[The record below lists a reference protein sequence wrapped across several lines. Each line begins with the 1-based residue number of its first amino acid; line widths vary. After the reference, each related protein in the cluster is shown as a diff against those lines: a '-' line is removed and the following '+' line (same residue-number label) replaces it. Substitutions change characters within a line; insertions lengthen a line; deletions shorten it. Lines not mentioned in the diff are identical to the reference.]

1 MRLLI
6 VTDAW
11 KPQVNGVVRT
21 YEWLSKALARRVDLK
36 LLTPEPYPRAPLPT
50 YPEIELAMASPG
62 SIARFINA
70 TAPDVVHIGT
80 EGPLGFLARRHCRV
94 KGIPFT
100 TCYHTRYPEYIAR
113 RFPIPTRWTYALLRK
128 FHGAAARTLVATTEL
143 AEELRIQGFT
153 RVTTWRRGIDLSPFM
168 NGPAAALDLPRPIF
182 LYVGRL
188 AVEKNIDDFLR
199 LKLPGSKVVVG
210 GGPERER
217 LQRAYPQAVFLG
229 PLENPRLGALYR
241 AADVFVFPS
250 KTDTYG
256 LVMAEALAAGAP
268 VACYPTSGAR
278 EIFGGEAC
286 GVMSDSLQDAAMAAL
301 DISRDICRRAGARHA
316 MEASA
321 ESFLGIMRT
330 AKTRGIG

>member
-21 YEWLSKALARRVDLK
+21 YEWLSNALARRVDLK

-62 SIARFINA
+62 SIARFITEA
-70 TAPDVVHIGT
+70 APDVVHIGT
-80 EGPLGFLARRHCRV
+80 EGPLGFLARRHCKA

-128 FHGAAARTLVATTEL
+128 FHGAAARTLVATSEL
-143 AEELRIQGFT
+143 AEELRLQGFS
-153 RVTTWRRGIDLSPFM
+153 RVTTWRRGIDLTPFM
-168 NGPAAALDLPRPIF
+168 SGPVEALDLPRPIF

-188 AVEKNIDDFLR
+188 AIEKNIDDFLK
-199 LKLPGSKVVVG
+199 LDLPGSKVVVG

-229 PLENPRLGALYR
+229 QLENPRLGAIYR

-256 LVMAEALAAGAP
+256 LVIAEALAAGAP
-268 VACYPTSGAR
+268 VACYPSSGAR
-278 EIFGGEAC
+278 DIFGGEAC
-286 GVMSDSLQDAAMAAL
+286 GVMSDSLQQAALSAL

-321 ESFLGIMRT
+321 ESFLGIMRG
-330 AKTRGIG
+330 AIP

>member
-1 MRLLI
+1 MMRLLI

-21 YEWLSKALARRVDLK
+21 YEWLASALAKRVTLK
-36 LLTPEPYPRAPLPT
+36 ILTPEPFLRVPLPT
-50 YPEIELAMASPG
+50 YPEIEIALASPRYV
-62 SIARFINA
+62 SEFIRSA
-70 TAPDVVHIGT
+70 GPDVIHIGT
-80 EGPLGFLARRHCRV
+80 EGPLGFITRQYCRRH
-94 KGIPFT
+94 GIPFT

-113 RFPIPTRWTYALLRK
+113 RFPVPTRWTYALLRK
-128 FHGAAARTLVATTEL
+128 FHGAAARTLVATSEL
-143 AEELRIQGFT
+143 ADELRLQGFL
-153 RVTTWRRGIDLSPFM
+153 RVTTWRRGIDLAPFVE
-168 NGPAAALDLPRPIF
+168 GPVEPLDLPRPIF

-188 AVEKNIDDFLR
+188 AVEKNIEDFLK
-199 LKLPGSKVVVG
+199 LDLPGSKLVVG

-229 PLENPRLGALYR
+229 TQENPKLGALYR

-256 LVMAEALAAGAP
+256 LVIAEALAAGTP

-286 GVMSDSLQDAAMAAL
+286 GVMSDSLQYAAMAAL
-301 DISRDICRRAGARHA
+301 GISRNICRQAGARHA

-321 ESFLGIMRT
+321 ESFLGIMR
-330 AKTRGIG
+330 AAIP